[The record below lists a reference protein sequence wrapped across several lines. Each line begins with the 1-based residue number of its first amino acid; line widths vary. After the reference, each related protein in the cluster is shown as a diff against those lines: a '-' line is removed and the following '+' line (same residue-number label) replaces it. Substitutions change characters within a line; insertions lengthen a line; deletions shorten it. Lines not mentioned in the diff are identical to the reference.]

1 MHLISLFKSYF
12 MSGRNSFFSK
22 KKNSNGAGQA
32 HTNKARD
39 KKSQP
44 KRPSLEQLSSRFAPS
59 PIGLPSR
66 PNPTLTKTML

>member
-1 MHLISLFKSYF
+1 
-12 MSGRNSFFSK
+12 MSGRNSFFSKKKKLMKRK

>member
-1 MHLISLFKSYF
+1 
-12 MSGRNSFFSK
+12 MSGRNRK
-22 KKNSNGAGQA
+22 KKKKTHEKRKKNSNGAGQA